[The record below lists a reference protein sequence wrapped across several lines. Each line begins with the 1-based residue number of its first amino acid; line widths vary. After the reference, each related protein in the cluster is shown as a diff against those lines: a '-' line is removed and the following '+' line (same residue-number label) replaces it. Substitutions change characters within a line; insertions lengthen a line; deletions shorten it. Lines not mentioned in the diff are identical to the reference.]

1 LFKRISQEE
10 VEMSESATVL
20 TFRQVI
26 SSLKKKI
33 LEGITLQSQN
43 TNQVQEVQKV
53 FRELHHAIRKVVEKK
68 GPISTLEPYSL
79 DILLRDIL
87 SKSLSDDDRDL
98 MMYYLRRDLITY
110 PFTIDTIHINSNLVE
125 NKKEE

>member
-1 LFKRISQEE
+1 
-10 VEMSESATVL
+10 MSESTTVL

-53 FRELHHAIRKVVEKK
+53 FRELYHAIRKVVEKK
-68 GPISTLEPYSL
+68 ESISTLEPYSL
-79 DILLRDIL
+79 DLLLRDIL
-87 SKSLSDDDRDL
+87 SKPLSDDDRDL

>member
-1 LFKRISQEE
+1 
-10 VEMSESATVL
+10 MSESTTVML
-20 TFRQVI
+20 FRQVI

-68 GPISTLEPYSL
+68 APISILEPYSL

-98 MMYYLRRDLITY
+98 MMYYLRRDLVTY